1 MPHTISVDHSY
12 PEKQSPNAT
21 LAAQEDQFRGQVMV
35 TECSRNSPLSSKARW
50 NAHHVEITICPDI
63 LSRLVRE
70 SQVSLTDV
78 SPTNA
83 EAKLILWQAFK
94 EALSNPQP
102 KSKQQPTSSGIT
114 TDYVLAKDK

>member
-1 MPHTISVDHSY
+1 MITD
-12 PEKQSPNAT
+12 
-21 LAAQEDQFRGQVMV
+21 
-35 TECSRNSPLSSKARW
+35 CSRNSPLSSKGRW

-63 LSRLVRE
+63 LSRLVHE

-78 SPTNA
+78 SPANA
-83 EAKLILWQAFK
+83 EAKMILWEAFK
-94 EALSNPQP
+94 QALSNPQP

>member
-1 MPHTISVDHSY
+1 
-12 PEKQSPNAT
+12 
-21 LAAQEDQFRGQVMV
+21 MV
-35 TECSRNSPLSSKARW
+35 RECSRNSPLSSKARW

-63 LSRLVRE
+63 LSRLVHE

-83 EAKLILWQAFK
+83 EAKMILWEAFK
-94 EALSNPQP
+94 QALSNPQP